1 MTGFDPE
8 QTSATDYSILLN
20 VVGYC
25 SQAGKA
31 AMRRR
36 EFITL
41 IGGSIAAWPIAARA
55 QQQSNR
61 VRLVAMLM
69 GNAESDPVAQSTATT
84 FRSALAKLGWKEGS
98 NVRLELRWAGPD
110 PDRINMLAKEL
121 ADLHPDAIL
130 GQTTPAVK
138 ALAREMPTSP
148 IVFIIVSD
156 PVGSGFVVNFARPGG
171 NITGFTVDES
181 AEGGKWV
188 QLLKQIAPDTA
199 RMALLFNPAGPPLQ
213 FFMPSIQA
221 AASSLNV
228 PVNVVAIYAKEGI
241 EAVIAAQA
249 RDMGGGLIVLPNGF
263 NSTNRDSIIELA
275 ARYRVPAIYFSAY
288 CARSGGLI
296 GYGSDYAE
304 QSRQAAGY
312 IDRILKGTKPA
323 DLPVQAPTKF
333 EMVINLKTAKA
344 LGLAIPHNLLV
355 LADEVI
361 E

>member
-1 MTGFDPE
+1 
-8 QTSATDYSILLN
+8 
-20 VVGYC
+20 
-25 SQAGKA
+25 
-31 AMRRR
+31 MRRR
-36 EFITL
+36 EFIAL
-41 IGGSIAAWPIAARA
+41 MGGAIAAWPPAVRA
-55 QQQSNR
+55 EQQSNR
-61 VRLVAMLM
+61 IRLVAMLM
-69 GNAESDPVAQSTATT
+69 GFAESDPVAQSMATT
-84 FRSALAKLGWKEGS
+84 FRSALAKLGWIEGR
-98 NVRLELRWAGPD
+98 NVRIELRWAGPD
-110 PDRINMLAKEL
+110 LDRINTLAKEL

-130 GQTTPAVK
+130 GQTTPVVK

-156 PVGSGFVVNFARPGG
+156 PIGSGFAANFARPGG

-188 QLLKQIAPDTA
+188 QLLKQIAPNTA

-228 PVNVVAIYAKEGI
+228 HADVVAIHAKDEIEG
-241 EAVIAAQA
+241 VIAAQA
-249 RDMGGGLIVLPNGF
+249 RDLGGGLVVMPNAF
-263 NSTNRDSIIELA
+263 NTTNRETIIELA
-275 ARYRVPAIYFSAY
+275 ARHRVPAIYFNAY

-312 IDRILKGTKPA
+312 VDRILNGTKPA
-323 DLPVQAPTKF
+323 ELPVQAPTKF
-333 EMVINLKTAKA
+333 ELVINLRTAKG
-344 LGLAIPHNLLV
+344 LGLNVPPTLIAT
-355 LADEVI
+355 ADEVI